1 VYKTPQQTKQRE
13 SELKWVEN
21 KMSKVVE
28 RKLIVGLDIGT
39 SNVKAVVGELLDDS
53 SISIVGVGCHSS
65 KGMDKGGV
73 NDINLV
79 VQSVKRAVH
88 EMELMADCRVSS
100 VFMSISG
107 RHVKCQNESGMVPI
121 NNQEV
126 TQEDVDNVVHAARSV
141 PIAAERKLL
150 HVLPQEFTI
159 DVQEGIK
166 NPIGMSGVRM
176 EAEAHIITCAD
187 DMAKNLV
194 KCVERCELSAD
205 HMIFSALASSYAVL
219 TDDEKELGVCVVDI
233 GGGTMDMVIYTDGA
247 IRHTAVIPV
256 AGNQITS
263 DIAKIFRTPLNHAE
277 EIKINY
283 ACALKDMVSME
294 ESIEVHSVGGRPA
307 RAMSR
312 HTLAEVIEPR
322 YQELFELV
330 HDEIRASGFEEQ
342 IAAGIVLTGG
352 TAKME
357 GAVEFAEEIFQMP
370 VRVGIPLGIKGLSE
384 YVEDSKFATAVGLLQ
399 YGKVHLLNKL
409 ATKNKVS
416 DGPWQR
422 IQSWF
427 KGEF

>member
-1 VYKTPQQTKQRE
+1 
-13 SELKWVEN
+13 
-21 KMSKVVE
+21 MSKVTD

-39 SNVKAVVGELLDDS
+39 SMVKAVVGELLDDGG
-53 SISIVGVGCHSS
+53 ISVIGVGSHPA

-73 NDINLV
+73 NDLNLV
-79 VQSVKRAVH
+79 VQSVQRAMS

-107 RHVKCQNESGMVPI
+107 RHVQCQNESGMVPI
-121 NNQEV
+121 NNKEV
-126 TQEDVDNVVHAARSV
+126 TQEDVDNVIHAARSV
-141 PIAAERKLL
+141 PIAAERRLL

-176 EAEAHIITCAD
+176 EAQAHIITCAD

-194 KCVERCELSAD
+194 KCVERCELTTD
-205 HMIFSALASSYAVL
+205 QLIFSSLASSYAVL
-219 TDDEKELGVCVVDI
+219 TDDEKELGVCVVYI
-233 GGGTMDMVIYTDGA
+233 GGGTIDIVIYTDGA
-247 IRHTAVIPV
+247 IRHTAVVPV

-263 DIAKIFRTPLNHAE
+263 DIAKIFRTPISHAE
-277 EIKINY
+277 DIKINY

-294 ESIEVHSVGGRPA
+294 ENIEVHSVGGRPS

-330 HDEIRASGFEEQ
+330 QKEIRSSGFEEQ

-357 GAVEFAEEIFQMP
+357 GAIEFAEEIFQMP
-370 VRVGIPLGIKGLSE
+370 VRVGEPLSIKGLSE
-384 YVEDSKFATAVGLLQ
+384 YVEDPTFATAIGLLQ
-399 YGKVHLLNKL
+399 YGKEHVAAKT
-409 ATKNKVS
+409 AAKTKSSEGV
-416 DGPWQR
+416 WER

>member
-1 VYKTPQQTKQRE
+1 MNMPVA
-13 SELKWVEN
+13 
-21 KMSKVVE
+21 KVTD
-28 RKLIVGLDIGT
+28 RNLIVGLDIGT
-39 SNVKAVVGELLDDS
+39 STVKAVVGEVLDDGG
-53 SISIVGVGCHSS
+53 ISIVGVGTHMAR
-65 KGMDKGGV
+65 GMDKGGV
-73 NDINLV
+73 NDLNLV
-79 VQSVKRAVH
+79 VQSVQSAIN

-100 VFMSISG
+100 VFMAISG
-107 RHVKCQNESGMVPI
+107 RHVQCQNESGMVPI
-121 NNQEV
+121 NNKEV
-126 TQEDVDNVVHAARSV
+126 TQEDVDNVIHAARSV
-141 PIAAERKLL
+141 PIAAERRLL

-166 NPIGMSGVRM
+166 NPVGMSGVRM

-194 KCVERCELSAD
+194 KCVERCGLHSD
-205 HMIFSALASSYAVL
+205 QLIFSALASSYAVL

-233 GGGTMDMVIYTDGA
+233 GGGTIDIVIYTDGA

-263 DIAKIFRTPLNHAE
+263 DIAKIFRTPISHAE

-283 ACALKDMVSME
+283 ACALKNMVSME
-294 ESIEVHSVGGRPA
+294 ESIEVPSVGGRPS

-330 HDEIRASGFEEQ
+330 HDQIRSSGLEEQ

-357 GAVEFAEEIFQMP
+357 GAVEFAEELFQMP
-370 VRVGIPLGIKGLSE
+370 VRVGRPLNAKGLSE
-384 YVEDSKFATAVGLLQ
+384 YVEDSTFATVVGLLQ
-399 YGKVHLLNKL
+399 YAKDHMRAKQL
-409 ATKNKVS
+409 ARQKSS
-416 DGPWQR
+416 DGLWHR

>member
-1 VYKTPQQTKQRE
+1 
-13 SELKWVEN
+13 
-21 KMSKVVE
+21 MSKVAE
-28 RKLIVGLDIGT
+28 RNLIVGLDMGT
-39 SNVKAVVGELLDDS
+39 SQVKAVVGEILDDGG
-53 SISIVGVGCHSS
+53 ISVVGVGTQSA

-73 NDINLV
+73 NDLNLLA
-79 VQSVKRAVH
+79 QSVQRAVS

-126 TQEDVDNVVHAARSV
+126 TADDVDNVVHAARSV
-141 PIAAERKLL
+141 PIALERRLL

-176 EAEAHIITCAD
+176 EAKAHIITCAD

-194 KCVERCELSAD
+194 KCVERCELNAD
-205 HMIFSALASSYAVL
+205 QVIFSALASSYAVL

-263 DIAKIFRTPLNHAE
+263 DIAKIFRTPINHAE
-277 EIKINY
+277 DIKVNY
-283 ACALKDMVSME
+283 ACALRDMVSME
-294 ESIEVHSVGGRPA
+294 EQIQVPSVGGRPA
-307 RAMSR
+307 RMMSR

-322 YQELFELV
+322 YQELFELI
-330 HDEIRASGFEEQ
+330 HEEIKSSGLEEQ

-352 TAKME
+352 SAKME
-357 GAVEFAEEIFQMP
+357 GAVEFAEELFQMP
-370 VRVGIPLGIKGLSE
+370 VRVGVPIGIKGLSE
-384 YVEDSKFATAVGLLQ
+384 YVEDASFATAVGLLQ
-399 YGKVHLLNKL
+399 YGKESTQSKSAQKSSASEGLWNRV
-409 ATKNKVS
+409 
-416 DGPWQR
+416 
-422 IQSWF
+422 QSWF